1 MRVSEIYNKDVY
13 SDSGQY
19 LGEVR
24 EMIIDLERGEVSRIL
39 MEEPRSSSNDDLKKI
54 LQKKSVLYK
63 SIKNVGDV
71 VLVSDLGQKNT
82 DVSSAETTDLLSR

>member
-24 EMIIDLERGEVSRIL
+24 EMIIDLEKGEVSRIL
-39 MEEPRSSSNDDLKKI
+39 MEEPKSISNEDLKKI

-71 VLVSDLGQKNT
+71 VLVSDSGSKPQE
-82 DVSSAETTDLLSR
+82 VSNAEASDLSR